1 MAEENKVAQ
10 PKAKETKQ
18 TKKVPARIEN
28 ALKNANKVSS
38 EVNDKIK
45 SLRLSDFNDVVALE
59 NIVRILDANDNIKAE
74 RNLKR
79 RTAKNG
85 SVKVNNS
92 YSVIVSSDPLS
103 KDLISLTRRVIAL
116 SSRELASIQ
125 ERFLSNNIDDI
136 VSSLDSNK
144 NLIEDTKEIVAIL
157 MKNFTSKN
165 GDAQYTKGAL
175 MEEIAALLEKKV
187 A

>member
-1 MAEENKVAQ
+1 MAEENKIAQ
-10 PKAKETKQ
+10 PKAKTTKQ
-18 TKKVPARIEN
+18 TNKVPARIEN

-38 EVNDKIK
+38 KVNDKIK
-45 SLRLSDFNDVVALE
+45 SLNLSDFNDVLALE
-59 NIVRILDANDNIKAE
+59 NISRILDANDNIKAE
-74 RNLKR
+74 RNSKR
-79 RTAKNG
+79 RAAKNG

-103 KDLISLTRRVIAL
+103 KDLISLTRRVITL
-116 SSRELASIQ
+116 SSKELANIQ

-144 NLIEDTKEIVAIL
+144 NLIEDTKEIVGIL

-165 GDAQYTKGAL
+165 GDSQYTKGAL
-175 MEEIAALLEKKV
+175 IEEIAALLEKKV